1 MFMAFLSNIQF
12 QSFFES
18 WRTKRMIILG
28 YTLCLQNCFNS
39 LSVGGAGDIHHRIC
53 STFTWQH
60 HTVKADLLATHPW
73 FEYTFQRCS
82 IWLRCSMYWAC
93 AQSVYLFKHKI
104 CQSHFLLGWNIFL
117 EARRER
123 QSYFRLCFFY
133 LFFFFFHFIPYNYHC
148 ACPWATVMVHAA
160 APSGPGEH
168 ILLQI
173 CSRGQTLCKNKFA
186 NTKLKRFQLC
196 HWPCAV
202 WTVHITENANV
213 HQLPGQQK
221 NEGRKKNQVS
231 MGSDW
236 NLIEFLHSEG
246 KWSDNGRLFLSP
258 QGKVDWKSYFLHLP
272 NGSLVSLLL

>member
-1 MFMAFLSNIQF
+1 MSV
-12 QSFFES
+12 SFFIRLE
-18 WRTKRMIILG
+18 
-28 YTLCLQNCFNS
+28 
-39 LSVGGAGDIHHRIC
+39 H
-53 STFTWQH
+53 
-60 HTVKADLLATHPW
+60 
-73 FEYTFQRCS
+73 
-82 IWLRCSMYWAC
+82 
-93 AQSVYLFKHKI
+93 
-104 CQSHFLLGWNIFL
+104 FL
-117 EARRER
+117 EAHRER

-173 CSRGQTLCKNKFA
+173 CSRGQTLRKNKFA

-202 WTVHITENANV
+202 RTVHITENANV
-213 HQLPGQQK
+213 HQLPGQQQK

-246 KWSDNGRLFLSP
+246 KRSDNGRLFLSP
-258 QGKVDWKSYFLHLP
+258 QGKVDWKKLFSTFTQRLI
-272 NGSLVSLLL
+272 SFSVVVSLCKLHHVHYFHCSERKLPVWLHPALQRNEWAVELAAI